1 MKTKV
6 LLIYTHF
13 SPNKYVHD
21 HKSPLSLYFYIY
33 YYKEEDHLA
42 SYRL

>member
-1 MKTKV
+1 
-6 LLIYTHF
+6 
-13 SPNKYVHD
+13 VHD

-33 YYKEEDHLA
+33 YYYKEEDHLA